1 MFDKLH
7 YIYKATLIALSIS
20 AFLLIVTVVY
30 TGIFYSDIKIGLE
43 VYLSE
48 TLFKTPFIVVYLSL
62 ILTAIVLSISVVFL
76 WLGKKNGVYLF
87 LGLSIAIVLVLFFTR
102 PIDWLNI
109 LIVVLINLILLI
121 ANKPDGKFSFLL
133 RLIHPAKKA

>member
-20 AFLLIVTVVY
+20 AFLLNVAIVY

-62 ILTAIVLSISVVFL
+62 ILTAIVLNISVVFL
-76 WLGKKNGVYLF
+76 WLGKKTGAYLF
-87 LGLSIAIVLVLFFTR
+87 LGFSIAIILVLLFTR

-109 LIVVLINLILLI
+109 LIVMLINLILLL
-121 ANKPDGKFSFLL
+121 ANKPDVKFSFLM
-133 RLIHPAKKA
+133 RLIHPARKA